1 MAAYVP
7 DSSPRMCRYLFTQW
21 PHRKPGGEMLVA
33 GRGWG
38 VYGRASDV
46 AFTSGSMQI
55 GRGIASGVDIV
66 WWWTGG
72 VCRVV

>member
-1 MAAYVP
+1 
-7 DSSPRMCRYLFTQW
+7 
-21 PHRKPGGEMLVA
+21 MLVA